1 MDGQPKA
8 ISKSTAI
15 KEAAADVVQRPP
27 FIAWFEAHPAFPLAD
42 PPHEFVTELA
52 AHSMYCLASRR
63 SVQRWE
69 VVFRWRTHLQACTQ
83 QWQSICTEI
92 GLKQRRTLIGRGG
105 LCEALVLRLVCVQD
119 DFSLRCML
127 HLAKC
132 IISRRHF
139 LGSKKCLAQCLYEDG
154 LLLYEKKQFSSAAKS
169 LGQAALLQHPGS
181 HAILSDMLID
191 SSKGLA
197 MDEKRAFELASAGA
211 VLGCARSQGLLG
223 YLLAHGFG
231 IAQDVTKGF
240 AVITGCLN
248 SSIMQHEFDVVHFLT
263 EKIQQNPEKWENL
276 LATLESLPAT
286 PAHVHELFSNLISNS
301 VKRIQ
306 WPANCDTWTQDCVE
320 QDTFSHSRL
329 EIANLLDDSTRVLKG
344 DGAMGV
350 IWPTL
355 SQVLTTPA
363 AFPWRQVE
371 ALLFVATCLIHR
383 AESTWQPL
391 MFSVVQNVQA
401 IASMNPKCV
410 SALLGLFCTD
420 EAISHFNRTEFAFH
434 APACVSAVFSFIQN
448 TLATNPEQF
457 QFHSTQALL
466 NLAFHC
472 PTHLAA
478 QIELLVSQAASSG
491 AQSLTFV
498 SSAARKNFM
507 DAFCCIA
514 AALPVEIAVQA
525 QMNICLPA
533 VSDLHKMLAQPG
545 ELEDNASPVRGRQ
558 RCVHTSARLTSFY
571 QALELQVADH
581 ASKLDFQSQIFASTQ
596 AHLWPVLQDVLW
608 RCARDDYVTEEVSKT
623 LKHWVKSCGTASAPI
638 LPELC
643 QLLSQ
648 VPFVMCSSSHPPP
661 PPVEHV

>member
-1 MDGQPKA
+1 M
-8 ISKSTAI
+8 
-15 KEAAADVVQRPP
+15 KEAAADVVQHPP

-63 SVQRWE
+63 SVKRWE
-69 VVFRWRTHLQACTQ
+69 VVFRWRAHLQACTQ
-83 QWQSICTEI
+83 QWRSICTEI

-119 DFSLRCML
+119 NCSLRCML

-139 LGSKKCLAQCLYEDG
+139 LGSKKCLAECLYEDG

-276 LATLESLPAT
+276 LATLERLPAT
-286 PAHVHELFSNLISNS
+286 PAHAHELFSNLISNS

-320 QDTFSHSRL
+320 QDTFSHLRL
-329 EIANLLDDSTRVLKG
+329 DIAYLLDDSTRVLKG

-350 IWPTL
+350 VWPTL

-371 ALLFVATCLIHR
+371 ALLFVATYLIHR

-391 MFSVVQNVQA
+391 MFSVLQNVQA
-401 IASMNPKCV
+401 IASTNPKCV

-420 EAISHFNRTEFAFH
+420 EAISHFNRMEFAAH

-457 QFHSTQALL
+457 QLHSTQALH

-498 SSAARKNFM
+498 SSAAQKNFM
-507 DAFCCIA
+507 DALCLVA
-514 AALPVEIAVQA
+514 ADLPVEIAVQA
-525 QMNICLPA
+525 QINICLPA
-533 VSDLHKMLAQPG
+533 VSDLQKMLAQPG

-571 QALELQVADH
+571 QALELQVAGH

-596 AHLWPVLQDVLW
+596 AHLWPVLRDVLW
-608 RCARDDYVTEEVSKT
+608 RCARDDFVTEEVIKT
-623 LKHWVKSCGTASAPI
+623 LKHWVRSCGTASAPI

-648 VPFVMCSSSHPPP
+648 VTCL
-661 PPVEHV
+661 